1 MKIAFAEES
10 RKIAENLRPVFD
22 RAVPWKRDLVSI
34 VKSHESDSEL
44 HYSED
49 VAAALLLAA
58 RSGSNSSLG
67 QLLQGYR
74 DYLNL
79 LADEELGS
87 AIKVKASASDLVQD
101 SFLEAKRDFRQFTG
115 QSTEEFQAWLRRLM
129 LNNVANV
136 IRSFQGTEKRDI
148 SKETPASRC
157 DLYGTRPLAGESK
170 TASSIVMQNE
180 LLDVLQLAI
189 QKLPGH
195 YQDVIQW
202 RNYDRAS
209 FEDIGTRLERSA
221 EAARKLWVRAVELLQ
236 QELDPSHEAQTIRS
250 GIAVQ

>member
-1 MKIAFAEES
+1 MSTVE
-10 RKIAENLRPVFD
+10 
-22 RAVPWKRDLVSI
+22 
-34 VKSHESDSEL
+34 SHESDPQL
-44 HYSED
+44 HFGEN
-49 VAAALLLAA
+49 VAADLLLAA
-58 RSGSNSSLG
+58 QAGSNSSLG
-67 QLLQGYR
+67 QLLQGYQ

-101 SFLEAKRDFRQFTG
+101 SFLEAKRDFGQFTG
-115 QSTEEFQAWLRRLM
+115 QSTEEFQAWLRRLL

-148 SKETPASRC
+148 SKENPAERSDRHA
-157 DLYGTRPLAGESK
+157 TRPLAGENK
-170 TASSIVMQNE
+170 TASSIVMKNE
-180 LLDVLQLAI
+180 LLDALQLAI

-195 YQDVIQW
+195 YQDVIRW

-236 QELDPSHEAQTIRS
+236 QELDASHEAGPVRS